1 MISCYK
7 LSLIISEFIDGELS
21 TDVCYDIREHITYC
35 PDCRREHE
43 QFVKLLTFFHC
54 HCTLRVPAEVHTELM
69 ELIQEE
75 FNKPSEK
82 LDKPRKST
90 KIRKKI

>member
-54 HCTLRVPAEVHTELM
+54 HCTLRVPVEVHTELM

-82 LDKPRKST
+82 LNKPRKST